1 MFYRPCILIS
11 VENGKGKGSGRS
23 VPEMNLF
30 DALSDSEELLTAF
43 GGHSQAAGL
52 SIAEENIEEFSKK
65 INEFAKKNIDV
76 SSLIPKL
83 DIDCNLGGQN
93 VTMQAAK
100 MIEALAPFGEG
111 NELPVFSMQGLKV
124 IACQAMGV
132 DKKHLRLRLSDGS
145 NIFNAVGFGMG
156 ELCEKLSLG
165 TYVSVAFNMNINT
178 YQGSENLQLILKDIK
193 F

>member
-1 MFYRPCILIS
+1 M
-11 VENGKGKGSGRS
+11 
-23 VPEMNLF
+23 
-30 DALSDSEELLTAF
+30 SDSEELLTAF